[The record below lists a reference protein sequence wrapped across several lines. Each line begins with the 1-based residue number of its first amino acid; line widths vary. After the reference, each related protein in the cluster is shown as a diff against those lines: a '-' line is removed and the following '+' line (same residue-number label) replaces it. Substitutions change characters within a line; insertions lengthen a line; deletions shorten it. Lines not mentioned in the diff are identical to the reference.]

1 MKRII
6 TVLVLTILTAFSLVG
21 CSSNKEKF
29 EEINSKIDALNEYN
43 LNKEALEA
51 EESEK
56 IGSLYEYNLN
66 KEALESEENEKINEY
81 VRLCIENF
89 YSRHYY
95 RPHFIRSITVEKSIQ
110 HKSSSF
116 NYEEENVEYIVN
128 IYGVEYY
135 DIYFCMNGETLC
147 YKSIKITDFT
157 L

>member
-6 TVLVLTILTAFSLVG
+6 TILILTILAAFSLVG
-21 CSSNKEKF
+21 CSSNKKKF
-29 EEINSKIDALNEYN
+29 EEINSKIDA
-43 LNKEALEA
+43 
-51 EESEK
+51 
-56 IGSLYEYNLN
+56 LYEYNLN

-135 DIYFCMNGETLC
+135 DIYFCMNGETLY

>member
-6 TVLVLTILTAFSLVG
+6 TILILTILAAFSLVG
-21 CSSNKEKF
+21 CSSNKKKF
-29 EEINSKIDALNEYN
+29 EEINSKIDA
-43 LNKEALEA
+43 
-51 EESEK
+51 
-56 IGSLYEYNLN
+56 LYEYNLN

-116 NYEEENVEYIVN
+116 NYEEENIEYVVN

-135 DIYFCMNGETLC
+135 DIYFCMNGETLY